1 MAARM
6 VLRLCARTG
15 GFRGRGS
22 RLLSTGERTCQSRL
36 YEHVRE
42 GFSARPR
49 LDMETL
55 SRDIESAER
64 ELRERKLGRDQGKLR
79 GVISTWE
86 QLKEVK
92 QDIQRLEEEKAE
104 IAKEV
109 KHLVIEHGKQSLQT
123 LPKYLCL
130 RKRGK
135 DIRVQLGVLYQEE
148 TRFDESFYCQALGLP
163 NRTHP
168 DTPVGDE
175 TKARVVEVVGEKPE
189 FDFEVQGHLDI
200 GEELDIIRQ
209 RRLSHVSGHRSYYL
223 RGAGSLLHHALV
235 NFTIHKLV
243 KKGFIIMS
251 VPDMLRGAVF
261 EGCGMQPNAHSSQV
275 YSLDPSQH
283 PDLNLAGTSEVGVAG
298 YFMDHAVMCA
308 DLPVRTVCCSTCY
321 RAETDTGREPWGLYR
336 VHHFTKVEMFG
347 ITADDTGDES
357 QELLNEFLQLQKEIF
372 TELGLHFKVLEMPTQ
387 ELGLPAYRKYDIEA
401 WMPGRGKYGEISSA
415 SNCTDY
421 QSRRLNIMYQKLDG
435 ELQHAHT
442 VNGTACAVPRLLIA
456 ILESNQ
462 LKVSLIPTRSLPL
475 CIPLP
480 CLVSL
485 PLPLLSLFIHLLSP
499 LYAGWNSACP

>member
-36 YEHVRE
+36 YEH
-42 GFSARPR
+42 
-49 LDMETL
+49 
-55 SRDIESAER
+55 
-64 ELRERKLGRDQGKLR
+64 
-79 GVISTWE
+79 ISTWE

-462 LKVSLIPTRSLPL
+462 LKDGTVRVPEVLQPFMGTDVIDRPSYTPVRYIGPNQRKPDNTLK
-475 CIPLP
+475 
-480 CLVSL
+480 
-485 PLPLLSLFIHLLSP
+485 
-499 LYAGWNSACP
+499 